1 MVLRSIFFLLVFCT
15 QLSFSQ
21 FEYGLK
27 GGLNFGSSGDIVVVT
42 DQLQKEGDLTS
53 KTGYHL
59 GVYSEV
65 YFLMFYLRP
74 EFQYTKLSSQFEDDL
89 IDNERIELPLSLG
102 YSILGPISLF
112 LGPIVYYN
120 LSQKANELKLE
131 KIQNTTSLGLHIGAR
146 LKLGALGVDVR
157 YEKGLSTT
165 ETKLLSQA
173 GIPVS
178 GQIDSQ
184 KDQFTLGV
192 SFKIN

>member
-1 MVLRSIFFLLVFCT
+1 MKSSPILFLLVFSIK
-15 QLSFSQ
+15 LSFSQ

-53 KTGYHL
+53 KTGYNL
-59 GVYSEV
+59 GAYSEV

-89 IDNERIELPLSLG
+89 IDNERIELPLSIG

-120 LSQKANELKLE
+120 LSQKAKELKLE

>member
-1 MVLRSIFFLLVFCT
+1 MVLRSIFFLLVFFT

-59 GVYSEV
+59 GAYSEV

-89 IDNERIELPLSLG
+89 IDNERIELPLSIG

-157 YEKGLSTT
+157 YEKGFSTT
-165 ETKLLSQA
+165 ETKLLSLA

-178 GQIDSQ
+178 GQIVSQ

>member
-1 MVLRSIFFLLVFCT
+1 MRSIFFLLVFCT

-53 KTGYHL
+53 NTGYHL

-112 LGPIVYYN
+112 LGPIAYYN
-120 LSQKANELKLE
+120 LSQKANEFKLE
-131 KIQNTTSLGLHIGAR
+131 KIQNTTSLGFYIGAR
-146 LKLGALGVDVR
+146 LKLGAIGVDVR
-157 YEKGLSTT
+157 YEKGLSNT

-173 GIPVS
+173 GIPIS

>member
-1 MVLRSIFFLLVFCT
+1 MVLRSIFFLLVFFT

-59 GVYSEV
+59 GAYSEV

-89 IDNERIELPLSLG
+89 IDNERIELPLSIG

>member
-1 MVLRSIFFLLVFCT
+1 MELRSIFFLLVFCT

-59 GVYSEV
+59 GAYSEV

-89 IDNERIELPLSLG
+89 IDNERIELPLSIG

-157 YEKGLSTT
+157 YEKGFSTT

>member
-1 MVLRSIFFLLVFCT
+1 MALRSIFFLLVFCT

-42 DQLQKEGDLTS
+42 DQLQKEGYLTS

-59 GVYSEV
+59 GIYSEV

-89 IDNERIELPLSLG
+89 IYNERIELPLSLG
-102 YSILGPISLF
+102 YSIMGPVSLF
-112 LGPIVYYN
+112 LGPIAYYN

-184 KDQFTLGV
+184 EDQFTLGV

>member
-1 MVLRSIFFLLVFCT
+1 MELRPIFFFLFFCT
-15 QLSFSQ
+15 QISFSQ

-74 EFQYTKLSSQFEDDL
+74 EFQYTKLSSQFEDNL

-112 LGPIVYYN
+112 LGPIAYFN

-165 ETKLLSQA
+165 ETKLLSQS

>member
-1 MVLRSIFFLLVFCT
+1 MVLRSIFFLLVFFT

-89 IDNERIELPLSLG
+89 IDNERIELPLSIG

-112 LGPIVYYN
+112 LGPIAYYN

>member
-1 MVLRSIFFLLVFCT
+1 MELRPIFFLLFFCT
-15 QLSFSQ
+15 QVSFSQ
-21 FEYGLK
+21 LEYGLK

-42 DQLQKEGDLTS
+42 DQLKKEGDLTS
-53 KTGYHL
+53 KTGYHF

-74 EFQYTKLSSQFEDDL
+74 EFQYTKLSSQFEDNL

-112 LGPIVYYN
+112 LGPIAYFN
-120 LSQKANELKLE
+120 LSQEAYEFKLE

-165 ETKLLSQA
+165 ETKLLSQS

>member
-1 MVLRSIFFLLVFCT
+1 MVLRSIFSLLVFFT

-59 GVYSEV
+59 GAYSEV

-89 IDNERIELPLSLG
+89 IDNERIELPLSIG

-157 YEKGLSTT
+157 YEKGFSTT

>member
-1 MVLRSIFFLLVFCT
+1 MELRPIFFLLFFCT
-15 QLSFSQ
+15 QVSFSQ
-21 FEYGLK
+21 LEYGLK

-42 DQLQKEGDLTS
+42 DQLKKEGDLTS
-53 KTGYHL
+53 KTGYHF

-74 EFQYTKLSSQFEDDL
+74 EFQYTKLSRQFEDNL

-112 LGPIVYYN
+112 LGPIAYFN
-120 LSQKANELKLE
+120 LSQKANEFKLE
-131 KIQNTTSLGLHIGAR
+131 KIQKTTSLGLHIGAR

-165 ETKLLSQA
+165 ETKLLSQS

>member
-1 MVLRSIFFLLVFCT
+1 MELRPIFFFLFFCT
-15 QLSFSQ
+15 QISFSQ

-74 EFQYTKLSSQFEDDL
+74 EFQYTKLSSQFEDNL

-112 LGPIVYYN
+112 LGPIAYFN

-165 ETKLLSQA
+165 ETKLLSQS
-173 GIPVS
+173 GISVS